1 MTYRTRIAA
10 VFLLGFFLD
19 LINMFIAS
27 VAFPAMGQALHAT
40 PSALAWV
47 SNGYIA
53 GLTLVIPFSAMLA
66 RLLGA
71 KRLILLSLFVFSAA
85 SAAAG
90 LASTLDS
97 LIAWRVIQGL
107 GGGLLIPVGQALA
120 WQQFKPHERA
130 RLSSAVMLVALLAPA
145 CSPALGGVL
154 VQTLGWRWIFFAT
167 LPVAALAFVLA
178 GLWLR
183 NEKPQ
188 QTLTRRLLHLP
199 LLKDPLLRFSM
210 LVYLCV
216 PGTFIGVNVMGMFY
230 LQSIARLTPAETG
243 ALMLPWS
250 LASFV
255 AITATG
261 RYFNRT
267 GPRPLIVLGC
277 LLQAIGMGLL
287 IGIGP
292 DTPFALPVLAFTL
305 MGAGGSLCSSTAQSS
320 AFLTIPHD
328 AMPDASA
335 LWNLNR
341 QLSFFLGALVLAA
354 LLSLAQRYLPPLTAW
369 HGIFLFAAGVTLLPL
384 LAVIRLNNAKVLR
397 QLQQENV

>member
-1 MTYRTRIAA
+1 MTYRTRVA
-10 VFLLGFFLD
+10 VVYLLGFFLD

-107 GGGLLIPVGQALA
+107 GGGVLIPVGQALT

-154 VQTLGWRWIFFAT
+154 VQTFGWRWIFFAT

-261 RYFNRT
+261 RYFNHT
-267 GPRPLIVLGC
+267 GPRPLIMLGC

-292 DTPFALPVLAFTL
+292 DTPFTLPVLAFTL

>member
-1 MTYRTRIAA
+1 MTYRTRVAV

-27 VAFPAMGQALHAT
+27 VAFPAMGQALHAS

-66 RLLGA
+66 RLLGP

-261 RYFNRT
+261 RYFNHT

-292 DTPFALPVLAFTL
+292 DTPFTLPVLAFTL

>member
-1 MTYRTRIAA
+1 MTYRTRVAV

-27 VAFPAMGQALHAT
+27 VAFPAMGQALHAS

-66 RLLGA
+66 RLLGP

-130 RLSSAVMLVALLAPA
+130 RLSSAIMLVALLAPA

-199 LLKDPLLRFSM
+199 LLRDPLLRFSM

-261 RYFNRT
+261 RYFNHT
-267 GPRPLIVLGC
+267 GPRPFIVLGC

-292 DTPFALPVLAFTL
+292 DTPFTLPVLAFTL

>member
-1 MTYRTRIAA
+1 MTYRTRVAV

-27 VAFPAMGQALHAT
+27 VAFPPMGQALHAT

-292 DTPFALPVLAFTL
+292 DTPFTLPVLAFTL

>member
-1 MTYRTRIAA
+1 MTYRTRVAV

-261 RYFNRT
+261 RYFNHT

-292 DTPFALPVLAFTL
+292 DTPFTLPVLAFTL

>member
-1 MTYRTRIAA
+1 MTYRTRVAV

-199 LLKDPLLRFSM
+199 LLRDPLLRFSM

-261 RYFNRT
+261 RYFNHT

-287 IGIGP
+287 IDIGP
-292 DTPFALPVLAFTL
+292 DTPFTLPVLAFTL

>member
-1 MTYRTRIAA
+1 MTYRTRVAV

-27 VAFPAMGQALHAT
+27 VAFPPMGQALHAT

-267 GPRPLIVLGC
+267 GPRPLIVLSC

-292 DTPFALPVLAFTL
+292 DTPFTLPVLAFTL